1 MSSHGDG
8 SPWRRLHGMR
18 TVVRLLAVGWLFHF
32 KMISRSS
39 FDAFL
44 GVLWPLFFATV
55 AFFMFRAGGGAE
67 TLVYA
72 SLGAAVMGIW
82 SVTSTSA
89 GAAMQRERWNG
100 TLEVLVA
107 SPAPFALVLL
117 PVTIAMTTIG
127 LYCMVATLLWG
138 RLLFGIELHVEQPL
152 LFALSIPVAIV
163 SIGTFGFLLAVAF
176 VRYRFAWALGNL
188 LEYPVW
194 LICGFLVPLTL
205 LPDWVRP
212 ISWLLAPTWGMRA
225 TRESALGGSPLPDLA
240 MCFALAAGYVLI
252 GVLVLDTALRAA
264 RARAAL
270 SLT

>member
-1 MSSHGDG
+1 M
-8 SPWRRLHGMR
+8 
-18 TVVRLLAVGWLFHF
+18 FHF
-32 KMISRSS
+32 KMLSRSA
-39 FDAFL
+39 FDGLL

-55 AFFMFRAGGGAE
+55 AFFMFRSGGGEA
-67 TLVYA
+67 TLLYA

-89 GAAMQRERWNG
+89 GAAMQRERWQG

-117 PVTIAMTTIG
+117 PITIAMTTIG

-138 RLLFGIELHVEQPL
+138 RVLFGIELTVEHPL
-152 LFALSIPVAIV
+152 LFALSIPVAII

-176 VRYRFAWALGNL
+176 VRYRFAWALGNV

-194 LICGFLVPLTL
+194 LVCGFLVPLTL

-225 TRESALGGSPLPDLA
+225 IRESALGGSPLPDLA
-240 MCFALAAGYVLI
+240 LCAALAAGYTLV
-252 GVLVLDTALRAA
+252 GVLVLESALRAA
-264 RARAAL
+264 RARASL